1 MEDTRRNRK
10 VDMPLCPGIA
20 IGFSAQS
27 LTEPVGTC
35 FPIFLSVI
43 EPLVIWV
50 KIFQVCKMNTIINT
64 IVGNRNMALLI
75 S

>member
-1 MEDTRRNRK
+1 MEDARRNRK
-10 VDMPLCPGIA
+10 VDMLLCPGIA

-35 FPIFLSVI
+35 FPILLSVI

-50 KIFQVCKMNTIINT
+50 KIFQVCKMNTVINT
-64 IVGNRNMALLI
+64 TVGNHNMALSI